1 MVTRLCWLRDS
12 VLGGFSPVAI
22 PRRLSAVCRRRV
34 SCCHDLWRHSWYQAP
49 VGRHS
54 ATDGIT
60 AELPSARSHCGDGGS
75 VFRWS
80 QNVCELLGRAA
91 PLSLVPRCPI
101 TSRATAEEHLST
113 PEYPCG
119 GSEIQ
124 GAALAFLAT
133 RPGLVCLRPCPL
145 FSLLHHMKPSVRQ
158 SQHTQLRDS
167 ACRPG
172 PPVAW
177 HQRTNKPAAVAGG
190 VTECDV
196 TQCRAGPTAVPG
208 RVGVAARWSVPPR
221 SCDAGRRAAPLGRQ
235 GRPGPA

>member
-12 VLGGFSPVAI
+12 VLGGFSPVSI
-22 PRRLSAVCRRRV
+22 PRRLPAVCRRRV
-34 SCCHDLWRHSWYQAP
+34 SCRHDLWRHRRYQAP
-49 VGRHS
+49 VGRYS
-54 ATDGIT
+54 RTDGIT
-60 AELPSARSHCGDGGS
+60 AELPSARFHCSDGGS

-91 PLSLVPRCPI
+91 PLSLVSRCPI
-101 TSRATAEEHLST
+101 TSRAAAEEHPST
-113 PEYPCG
+113 PRVPMCRG

-133 RPGLVCLRPCPL
+133 RPGLVCLCPCPL
-145 FSLLHHMKPSVRQ
+145 SSLLHHMKPSVRQ

-177 HQRTNKPAAVAGG
+177 HQRTNKPAAVAG
-190 VTECDV
+190 E
-196 TQCRAGPTAVPG
+196 R
-208 RVGVAARWSVPPR
+208 
-221 SCDAGRRAAPLGRQ
+221 
-235 GRPGPA
+235 